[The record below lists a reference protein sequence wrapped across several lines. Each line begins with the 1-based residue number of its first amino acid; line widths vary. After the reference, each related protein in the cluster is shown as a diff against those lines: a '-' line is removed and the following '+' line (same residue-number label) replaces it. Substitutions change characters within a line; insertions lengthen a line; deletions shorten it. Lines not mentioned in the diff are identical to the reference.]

1 MEAWQFF
8 MCIAPATIALII
20 IAGELKK
27 GGLMPSFIFTR
38 T

>member
-8 MCIAPATIALII
+8 MCVAPATIALII

-27 GGLMPSFIFTR
+27 R
-38 T
+38 KED